1 MGILDSTPIDIK
13 FSNPRM
19 AQIFDP
25 SNATIDLISKQSV
38 DRLVS
43 GSNLSPDE
51 KLFRDTLEFVDA
63 FLGTKLLSVDGLNK
77 LYLYKVTNATSENY
91 LNDILESAIRAAVV
105 NDLYFKFNNDLAAG
119 KYQSILNF
127 EGFLKAEYTPF
138 GNIDFN
144 NVEETRNFFLNKL
157 GVPELISVRTSE
169 DWIDQM
175 ADVEAIITGEV
186 SKSVTSD
193 INGNKIANNR
203 TSFLGGNLQYYL
215 SKYKEAGPNTATNPL
230 LFTQDSSLVVKTVF
244 NTDAQ
249 SRLGIK
255 KSVKDMKA
263 AELFYS
269 SIIYNFYSSYL
280 QADFNS
286 KKFGRGKSELYRTLL
301 TQPTTFSDK
310 ISFVMYAINAGKALK
325 AEGKSYDGKTIWQL
339 NTEETLDLYQDTIG
353 AAYVNLFNNVLDDL
367 RAVLDMPGATFE
379 QINATLNT
387 TTQEQ
392 LLSKAQDKRI
402 ELQLD
407 THYRKFGKVCKFNE
421 LLYHYATDLYVNR
434 DSLKKRFEIEKVNF
448 INDLLTSGVSF
459 YTNYYNDSDDVLRGK
474 KGQHT
479 SNPVSKIIE
488 QLYKEGEEREKYKK
502 DWIKNNKLVLA
513 RVNGQPI
520 VNGAEI
526 APKPGDTVELNPI
539 LEKYFYTD
547 SLLANNLRF
556 ELTGSEIAHPDKAE
570 IDYSDEV
577 KKRGI
582 TPETNPEYFQF
593 DESGKPIVE
602 MKNGEEVP

>member
-1 MGILDSTPIDIK
+1 M
-13 FSNPRM
+13 
-19 AQIFDP
+19 
-25 SNATIDLISKQSV
+25 
-38 DRLVS
+38 
-43 GSNLSPDE
+43 
-51 KLFRDTLEFVDA
+51 
-63 FLGTKLLSVDGLNK
+63 
-77 LYLYKVTNATSENY
+77 
-91 LNDILESAIRAAVV
+91 
-105 NDLYFKFNNDLAAG
+105 
-119 KYQSILNF
+119 
-127 EGFLKAEYTPF
+127 
-138 GNIDFN
+138 
-144 NVEETRNFFLNKL
+144 
-157 GVPELISVRTSE
+157 
-169 DWIDQM
+169 
-175 ADVEAIITGEV
+175 
-186 SKSVTSD
+186 
-193 INGNKIANNR
+193 
-203 TSFLGGNLQYYL
+203 
-215 SKYKEAGPNTATNPL
+215 
-230 LFTQDSSLVVKTVF
+230 KTVF

-269 SIIYNFYSSYL
+269 SIIYNFYGSYL